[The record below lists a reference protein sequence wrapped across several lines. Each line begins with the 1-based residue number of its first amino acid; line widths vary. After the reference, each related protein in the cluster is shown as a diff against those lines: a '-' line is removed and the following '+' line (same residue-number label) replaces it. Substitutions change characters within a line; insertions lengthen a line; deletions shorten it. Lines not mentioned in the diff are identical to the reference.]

1 MKLATSGKLW
11 RLRHRFKFRYAWK
24 HMKNIKNEEK
34 VPDAAPENQ
43 QNGSA
48 INSLPKMEMY
58 AVLGLEL
65 SKKILE
71 LIEETL
77 KRVEKVENSVE
88 IIATQKAREL
98 NPDQPTDPK
107 ED

>member
-1 MKLATSGKLW
+1 MENTNKE
-11 RLRHRFKFRYAWK
+11 
-24 HMKNIKNEEK
+24 EEK
-34 VPDAAPENQ
+34 ESDATLANQ
-43 QNGSA
+43 EKGSA

-77 KRVEKVENSVE
+77 KNVEKVEKSLE

-98 NPDQPTDPK
+98 NPDKPTDTK
-107 ED
+107 KD